1 MEDRRSFA
9 FARCSRSGGPRWA
22 AGIFDSTSSTICAAA
37 AIFWACT
44 AWFTKSAASRA
55 LSFDRPAS
63 SGAIVSISSTSF
75 SDSSNRPVFA
85 KDFTARSSIANRW
98 TVPGSSG
105 IGRETCALSLCVTTR
120 PSVPRH
126 LGLDP
131 LRPFVDA
138 ADEVLHFAEAELSE
152 EVRDPAGTCAGLA
165 VHHDLVRGA
174 QLVDPSRDLCDGHED
189 RVIEARDQRVAFAEE
204 EFDRLA
210 RLNRSHDPR
219 EDAEDA
225 ALRARG
231 HEPGRRRFRIE
242 AAVARPLRREEDA
255 RLTFEPEDR
264 PVDVRF
270 VQEDG
275 RIIHEVPCREVVR
288 PIDDHVVVAQ
298 DVQRVVGRQSG
309 LVGLH
314 VDVRIDLRDPFF
326 RDLDLLAPDVLR
338 PIEHLALEIRLVDH
352 VEVDDPEAADAGRAQ
367 ILRERDA
374 KAPCADN
381 QSGRLFELQLARH
394 PDLWEDQV
402 PRVPLDFRGR
412 EDVLPLRDE
421 AVHQGEGTARDA
433 RDNRDRVALVQR
445 RRVLPE
451 VADVV
456 FVHVDVHE
464 VPEVAIVG
472 VEMSAE
478 EVEAIDEV
486 IEGLFDV
493 LGLDLYRIPIADV
506 LPERGGDD
514 DLDRGHRRASC
525 HNSGILKVH
534 PSAIC
539 EPEYSG
545 GPARA
550 PPNEVS
556 GQVQATLNKVNWR
569 RDRTQSPGGPKA
581 STDNEFLGA
590 KRPRSFIE
598 APARRVL
605 GLAID
610 DAHDDVRIP
619 AGGLGSIELGW
630 GGRVVRM
637 AVVDSNEVESFL
649 ARVVVGSEEFEKVD
663 RIPAGTILGGDVPRA
678 AGFNGAPRL
687 AHPSEKEPAALLR
700 ICVAGVVLDRAHD
713 GSRDFDRHGA
723 CSQ

>member
-105 IGRETCALSLCVTTR
+105 IGRATCALSLCVTTR

-131 LRPFVDA
+131 VRPFVDA

-189 RVIEARDQRVAFAEE
+189 RVIEARDLPLR
-204 EFDRLA
+204 RLA
-210 RLNRSHDPR
+210 DIEEDGCLPR
-219 EDAEDA
+219 VQFLLELVGGNLELLAD
-225 ALRARG
+225 LPARG

-288 PIDDHVVVAQ
+288 PIDDHVVVTQ

-514 DLDRGHRRASC
+514 NLDRGHRRASS

-539 EPEYSG
+539 DPEYSG

-598 APARRVL
+598 APGRRVL

-619 AGGLGSIELGW
+619 AGGPGSIELGW
-630 GGRVVRM
+630 SGRVVRM

-663 RIPAGTILGGDVPRA
+663 RIPAGTVLGRDVPRA
-678 AGFNGAPRL
+678 AGVKGAPRG
-687 AHPSEKEPAALLR
+687 APPSAKGTRAPPR
-700 ICVAGVVLDRAHD
+700 RSRAGGVPPSAPP
-713 GSRDFDRHGA
+713 GP
-723 CSQ
+723 